1 MVQSTRLQTTKP
13 HYRRALSNAPPSA
26 PSASPAKKAAKQ
38 AVKATALKAVARDA
52 PMDALMVVQMA
63 VVSAANVV
71 AEAADV
77 VIVTIAPKAAPQPMV
92 PTTCK
97 VQA

>member
-13 HYRRALSNAPPSA
+13 HYRRAPSNALPSA

-38 AVKATALKAVARDA
+38 AVKAIALKDVARA
-52 PMDALMVVQMA
+52 ELMAALMA

-77 VIVTIAPKAAPQPMV
+77 VIVTIAPKTAPQPMS